1 MRLLTLGDYTIELMD
16 TDLISV
22 TKSVFDVENPEQRKS
37 SFTKTITLPA
47 SRVNNQVF
55 SSYFE
60 VGMTIESDLQF
71 NPFYN
76 PTKKVK
82 AQYTEDTIIIIS
94 GYAQLKGITRIDG
107 VINYEL
113 QIFGENAD
121 FFKSIEGKK
130 LSDLDLSEYDHEY
143 TQSVIAASW
152 TNASGYVYPQVKN
165 GRQTDV
171 MVGVVQ
177 VADYW
182 KVPDFDLWFFV
193 KTLWDKIWADAGFN
207 YYSTFLNTDAFKKLV
222 YKGDSSGMSRTDTEI
237 TNSLVSYDL
246 ATSGFQSY
254 QFNQTIPYNYIN
266 NPIIFDI
273 LLQDANTNYNT
284 TTGVFIPNAI
294 SEYDVYFTSSPVIQN
309 TSGITL
315 PAGNIVSFKVMLVDD
330 LSRIVLVEN
339 RRFVTTSSLANN
351 ATTSFGMSFNIKNT
365 RLTTA
370 RSYKWILINT
380 STLFD
385 VSINAA
391 RFDIYLNKDYEA
403 GDSINVNSLL
413 SSEMTQKDF
422 VMGLAN
428 MFNLY
433 IEPYYFTPFDS
444 NSGGY
449 LTYLVEPRDIYYSN
463 QVIDWTKKLD
473 LNREFTILPVG
484 GSKEKFIKYTYDLDK
499 DYYNNLYNQRT
510 GRTFGDLTI
519 DIQNDFLSGTKEVK
533 IPFSL
538 MVVATNSD
546 PLAGQV
552 RALAT
557 DVKDDEFKGVRNDKS
572 KPKIM
577 YYNGLLV
584 GDVWDFGDDGK
595 GTGRSARLSY
605 PNLSNFDNINDP
617 DNDLCFGTPQEVY
630 YTSVNGEITVS
641 NQGLYNKYHKKGLEE
656 LNNKNS
662 KIIECYMNLTPLDML
677 NLSLRPIYEI
687 SGYQYR
693 LYEVI
698 DYNGKETTKCR
709 FLKLQLS
716 EGVVKS
722 NGKTR
727 GGRGSGA
734 WGFNPDVY
742 HETGNLNDRV
752 YGAELVT
759 KQNVLTGGG
768 IVYIPPDQDFLVMFS
783 YPTKNI
789 SSDTI
794 LTGGEGSPLYIFA
807 DTTAGSVN
815 ITLPQEEYNVGKT
828 YIIKKTAAGNNLV
841 IKDYLDTTFDTI
853 TSISTSEYIL
863 SETQINKVR

>member
-1 MRLLTLGDYTIELMD
+1 
-16 TDLISV
+16 
-22 TKSVFDVENPEQRKS
+22 
-37 SFTKTITLPA
+37 
-47 SRVNNQVF
+47 
-55 SSYFE
+55 
-60 VGMTIESDLQF
+60 MTIESDLQF

-107 VINYEL
+107 VINYDL

-130 LSDLDLSEYDHEY
+130 LRDLDLSEYDHEY

-237 TNSLVSYDL
+237 QDSLCSYDKGSGTLKPVTSNRTLLNAYTNEVLIFPILL
-246 ATSGFQSY
+246 ADKISPQYDVANGNLTVAVTGEYDIHVEF
-254 QFNQTIPYNYIN
+254 
-266 NPIIFDI
+266 NPIFKNVGSFPSVGSDWYSCIVALVDSNGLAVWQMDI
-273 LLQDANTNYNT
+273 
-284 TTGVFIPNAI
+284 G
-294 SEYDVYFTSSPVIQN
+294 
-309 TSGITL
+309 
-315 PAGNIVSFKVMLVDD
+315 AGNPLGLPVSGTFEIGYSNKIINIRLNQGMTYRWVHLTNEGIDSQGFY
-330 LSRIVLVEN
+330 LSGTFPIESEIQ
-339 RRFVTTSSLANN
+339 SS
-351 ATTSFGMSFNIKNT
+351 
-365 RLTTA
+365 
-370 RSYKWILINT
+370 
-380 STLFD
+380 
-385 VSINAA
+385 
-391 RFDIYLNKDYEA
+391 RFDIFLNKDYEA
-403 GDSINVNSLL
+403 GDLINVNSLL

-484 GSKEKFIKYTYDLDK
+484 GSKEKFIKYTYDLEQ
-499 DYYNNLYNQRT
+499 DYNNNLYNQRT

-519 DIQNDFLSGTKEVK
+519 DIHNDFLSGTKEVK

-538 MVVATNSD
+538 MVVATNSE
-546 PLAGQV
+546 PLSGQV

-584 GDVWDFGDDGK
+584 GDVWDFGDDDK

-759 KQNVLTGGG
+759 RRNVNTGGG
-768 IVYIPPDQDFLVMFS
+768 TIYVAPDSDNLVMFS

-815 ITLPQEEYNVGKT
+815 ITLPQEQYNAGKT

-841 IKDYLDTTFDTI
+841 IKDYLDATFDTI